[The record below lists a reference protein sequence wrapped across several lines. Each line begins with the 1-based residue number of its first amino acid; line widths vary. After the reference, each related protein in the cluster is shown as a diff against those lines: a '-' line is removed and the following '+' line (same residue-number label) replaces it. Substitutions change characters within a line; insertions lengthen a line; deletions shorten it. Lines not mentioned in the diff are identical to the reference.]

1 MQLNLLLY
9 DTAAEEITSGQSNLT
24 RGCIAAA
31 DGRFIRIRQN
41 GRAHWRNL
49 ANTIE
54 LVLPSATPIHPKWQI
69 DRLSHDRVSSGMP
82 GNVLYPNNC
91 PLQWGSEPTQVNNA
105 NGSVVFEQFTS
116 EFRRTY
122 RGMTFLSKSLFRIW
136 VPWIHPTQHPKMTSR
151 SVQPFL
157 GDRLY
162 K

>member
-54 LVLPSATPIHPKWQI
+54 RVLHSATRVHNPNGKSIGSAIFAQLTAECRWVCPAMSFPLIIALICMGDLGPI
-69 DRLSHDRVSSGMP
+69 
-82 GNVLYPNNC
+82 
-91 PLQWGSEPTQVNNA
+91 
-105 NGSVVFEQFTS
+105 
-116 EFRRTY
+116 
-122 RGMTFLSKSLFRIW
+122 
-136 VPWIHPTQHPKMTSR
+136 
-151 SVQPFL
+151 
-157 GDRLY
+157 
-162 K
+162 